1 MTKHVAID
9 ESRLKAAVQAIKERK
24 RPDIDQIHLAQH
36 SKIAKL
42 RRDLGRQFEAV
53 FADAGFDIGKIN
65 QIVKQHQTE
74 VRLVV
79 EKQRTETSKELA
91 TLTRSLKQGLDNKRK
106 AIEWI
111 ATKPFLITPIPI
123 VTPFFIYALPA
134 GMLNDS
140 HTEPLNNW
148 AKLTYTDTRNISY
161 PPVKLSFYFAWQNP
175 INYVAV
181 INCNTELVANGI
193 CQARADPGLF
203 LPGSASLELYAE
215 LNIYL
220 GETGKQGQSA
230 QITSILAEGGW
241 GPFGSGDLESRDV
254 SGTFALSCNDILVQ
268 GDELVIFEVSCVP
281 SYWIDS
287 GGDIVLDFDFAPSD
301 FKIMC
306 PALNIDLLTPP
317 SSAAVV

>member
-1 MTKHVAID
+1 MSGFKHRTSDGTASRGLTLEFDHYIIHSALVETEMTKHVAID

-24 RPDIDQIHLAQH
+24 RPDIDQINLAQH

-53 FADAGFDIGKIN
+53 FADAGFDISKFN
-65 QIVKQHQTE
+65 QIVKQHQAD

-79 EKQRTETSKELA
+79 EKQRTKISKELA
-91 TLTRSLKQGLDNKRK
+91 ALTRSVKQGLDNQRK

-148 AKLTYTDTRNISY
+148 AKLTYTDNRNIAY

-175 INYVAV
+175 V
-181 INCNTELVANGI
+181 TTHH
-193 CQARADPGLF
+193 ARATAPGF
-203 LPGSASLELYAE
+203 QPERNSV
-215 LNIYL
+215 
-220 GETGKQGQSA
+220 
-230 QITSILAEGGW
+230 
-241 GPFGSGDLESRDV
+241 V
-254 SGTFALSCNDILVQ
+254 SVHLQFAR
-268 GDELVIFEVSCVP
+268 
-281 SYWIDS
+281 
-287 GGDIVLDFDFAPSD
+287 A
-301 FKIMC
+301 
-306 PALNIDLLTPP
+306 
-317 SSAAVV
+317 